1 MFFTVHS
8 AYMYVQEWVCVSNR
22 HKSKFHVHLH
32 SMRLHIL
39 QKMLRPYIMQCKR
52 M

>member
-1 MFFTVHS
+1 
-8 AYMYVQEWVCVSNR
+8 VCVYVNAHA

-32 SMRLHIL
+32 SNRLHIL
-39 QKMLRPYIMQCKR
+39 QKTLRPYIMQCKR